1 MAITLDGTT
10 GLSSVDGSAASPS
23 VRGTDANSGIIYS
36 ADEVKI
42 STGGTER
49 LRVASSGQLGI
60 AGANYGTDGQV
71 LTSTGASSAPAWEA
85 IAAGIA
91 TAEQWRLTANVQANA
106 DPLTGWE
113 KVDTAAGGSFGPT
126 MSESS
131 GIWTFPTTGFWLIL
145 FHLQAR
151 TANNTQGNTADI
163 RVTTNNS
170 SYTTNANAIQGIYDY
185 GIDSFGSSTAQAIL
199 DITDTS
205 NIKVKLSFGAGQGG
219 EYAIGSS
226 TYSYTSGIFIRLG
239 DT

>member
-1 MAITLDGTT
+1 NT
-10 GLSSVDGSAASPS
+10 
-23 VRGTDANSGIIYS
+23 
-36 ADEVKI
+36 
-42 STGGTER
+42 
-49 LRVASSGQLGI
+49 
-60 AGANYGTDGQV
+60 
-71 LTSTGASSAPAWEA
+71 
-85 IAAGIA
+85 IA

-113 KVDTAAGGSFGPT
+113 KVDTTAGGSFGPT

-170 SYTTNANAIQGIYDY
+170 SYTTNANAIQGIHDY